1 MICREVEVLRL
12 LKERVL
18 KKNTLKATEI
28 CDKNG
33 LPNGVFW
40 KIEGNIKK
48 WLVGPRPSLWSKI
61 VRSFFILVEHLM
73 GVLGRV
79 GVVQNDPKIS
89 DILDRRPPKNW
100 T

>member
-1 MICREVEVLRL
+1 MICREIEVLGL
-12 LKERVL
+12 LKEKVF
-18 KKNTLKATEI
+18 KKAKEI
-28 CDKNG
+28 CDENG
-33 LPNGVFW
+33 LPDRGVFW

-79 GVVQNDPKIS
+79 GVQNDPKIS